1 MAELKDDFDF
11 NTLDPDRW
19 ENLCFALV
27 HAKNS
32 LVRTVNGHGG
42 DEGIDAYVGS
52 FGEPIEIYQFKFFNN
67 SFGKSQVKQVKDS
80 LNAALAKR
88 RGFKWIL
95 MCSKDPT
102 PAAMRALDE
111 LRGEHSDMAIEYHFA
126 SEIAAMLIE
135 CPRVRK
141 EFYPNTQDQLEAI
154 ALQSGNRPIDMI
166 RNGAKRLNDVTC
178 DDRLQ
183 TTVVT
188 NGNTTTMIYTAK
200 PGVTEEIP
208 LFNVKAKSKE
218 GFAALLAL
226 QREGKPFTL
235 SSKDIELE
243 PLISLPDDE
252 GGCVSVS
259 AFSTPDEHPDTL
271 LLYAGDA
278 NAGAPSLYV
287 TLKTVRLGT
296 EVGLRS
302 NADQEDCPIKIEF
315 EYPVSVDDEATMAS
329 AIHIGITSRFEGRTV
344 KTALKG
350 ARFLAELAK
359 SRQLGFCSL
368 YGDPSDTSYCTLAV
382 LDVGDTWESWV
393 AFFETL
399 LRVCQFFGI
408 DPVLDGSIHTEG
420 FLEGLAYF
428 ARKLDRRNQSWSG
441 TLSLTLVDYGKDT
454 LRQLDE
460 ECSFVIEETP
470 FIDICGIHCEACVRY
485 VSKGKSKTSEK
496 SNGLAWDIVGEH
508 TVYMEKVLPG

>member
-27 HAKNS
+27 HAKNP

-52 FGEPIEIYQFKFFNN
+52 FGEPVEIYQFKFFKN

-80 LNAALAKR
+80 LNATLAKR

-111 LRGEHSDMAIEYHFA
+111 LRDEHPDMTIECHFA

-188 NGNTTTMIYTAK
+188 NGNSTTVIYAAK

-208 LFNVKAKSKE
+208 LFNVKAKSEE
-218 GFAALLAL
+218 GFIALEAL

-235 SSKDIELE
+235 SSEDIEFE
-243 PLISLPDDE
+243 PLITLPDE
-252 GGCVSVS
+252 EIECVSVS
-259 AFSTPDEHPDTL
+259 AFSTPDERPSTL
-271 LLYAGDA
+271 LLYAGDV
-278 NAGAPSLYV
+278 NAGASSLYV

-302 NADQEDCPIKIEF
+302 NVDQKECPIKIEL
-315 EYPVSVDDEATMAS
+315 EYPVSVDGEAMTAL
-329 AIHIGITSRFEGRTV
+329 AFHINLTPRFEGHTV

-359 SRQLGFCSL
+359 SRRLGLCSL
-368 YGDPSDTSYCTLAV
+368 YGDPSDASYCTLAD
-382 LDVGDTWESWV
+382 LDVGDTWESRF

-408 DPVLDGSIHTEG
+408 DPVLDGSIYAEG

-441 TLSLTLVDYGKDT
+441 TLSLTLVDYGKDA
-454 LRQLDE
+454 LRQPDE

-470 FIDICGIHCEACVRY
+470 FMDICGIYCEARVRY
-485 VSKGKSKTSEK
+485 VSKGKLKISEK
-496 SNGLAWDIVGEH
+496 SKGLVWDIVGEH